1 MTLFNTNVSSRHN
14 ELDLPSITSPL
25 MYQQIAARKSVP
37 ALYESKLIVS
47 ITTLSLLVFSELCL
61 TFAFIQAEEVLTEQN
76 IASVRESYKSH
87 LETELAK
94 LDGYVPTASMLQDQW
109 SGMVWPASEAAER
122 DPPTGVK
129 ADILEKVGRA
139 SVAVP
144 DGFVSLPFHYRAIAR
159 NEADID
165 QKKLASDHSSEA

>member
-1 MTLFNTNVSSRHN
+1 MRVNLLSV
-14 ELDLPSITSPL
+14 LPFYRSLS
-25 MYQQIAARKSVP
+25 
-37 ALYESKLIVS
+37 AL
-47 ITTLSLLVFSELCL
+47 LCL
-61 TFAFIQAEEVLTEQN
+61 TSAFLQAEEVLTAQN

-94 LDGYVPTASMLQDQW
+94 VDGYVPTASMLQDQW

-129 ADILEKVGRA
+129 AEILEKVGRA

-144 DGFVSLPFHYRAIAR
+144 DGFVSLPLHYRAIAV
-159 NEADID
+159 NEVDVD
-165 QKKLASDHSSEA
+165 PNWQLDHSSEA

>member
-1 MTLFNTNVSSRHN
+1 MALFNANVSSRHN

-37 ALYESKLIVS
+37 ALYESKLIVRIAIPCLS
-47 ITTLSLLVFSELCL
+47 SLLRL
-61 TFAFIQAEEVLTEQN
+61 TFAFVQAEEVLTAQN
-76 IASVRESYKSH
+76 VASVRESYRSH

-94 LDGYVPTASMLQDQW
+94 VDGYLPTASMLQDQW

-129 ADILEKVGRA
+129 AEILEKVGRA

-144 DGFVSLPFHYRAIAR
+144 DGFVSLPLHYRAIAG
-159 NEADID
+159 NEVDVN
-165 QKKLASDHSSEA
+165 